1 MINRLSA
8 VLSMILLGSLCTY
21 THSDDLVFHLD
32 LNDSNLVYL
41 GSHAQSNTNL
51 YYSRKSVRPDPG
63 QPPNSG
69 GLTVA
74 MIMDHND
81 YKKNPAGI
89 FYNRDIAQYSVNCS
103 SNSYS
108 AYKIFFLQDHRVV
121 HEFQNPSLYWKV
133 IDPKSSLDRIMQKMV
148 NQICS

>member
-1 MINRLSA
+1 MINRLS
-8 VLSMILLGSLCTY
+8 VLSMIWLGGLCAY
-21 THSDDLVFHLD
+21 AHSDDMVFHLD
-32 LNDSNLVYL
+32 LNDTNFVYL
-41 GSHAQSNTNL
+41 GSLAQSSTNL
-51 YYSRKSVRPDPG
+51 YYSRKSVRPDPQ
-63 QPPNSG
+63 QPPNLG
-69 GLTVA
+69 GLAVA
-74 MIMDHND
+74 MITDHKD
-81 YKKNPAGI
+81 YKKNPSGI

-121 HEFQNPSLYWKV
+121 HEIQNPSLYWKV